1 MLFVIYKTILYLLTW
16 NYLSDITTLETLDH
30 QVKNLLGNRFTQ
42 FYHNPLL
49 DQFQVNKIQLII
61 SKILFLF

>member
-16 NYLSDITTLETLDH
+16 NYSSDITSLQTLDH
-30 QVKNLLGNRFTQ
+30 QVKNLLRNRFTQ

-49 DQFQVNKIQLII
+49 DQFQVKKI
-61 SKILFLF
+61 